1 MIGFSS
7 LTPSSD
13 GLVVCVVQDVA
24 TGSVRM
30 VGFMDAEALRLTQE
44 TGFVHF
50 WSRTRG
56 RIWKKGETSGNTLRM
71 HSVSADCDG
80 DALLIMADPDGPT
93 CHTGSDTCFG
103 ASRATTFGATLDHL
117 ARIIATRAD
126 ADPEVSYTARL
137 VSDPDL
143 AARKVLEEAG
153 EVAFAR
159 KDLALGGDPSRVTEE
174 AADLLYHLLALVSGA
189 GCDVEEIATELRA
202 RMH

>member
-1 MIGFSS
+1 MIDFSV

-13 GLVVCVVQDVA
+13 GLVVSVVQDVA

-30 VGFMDAEALRLTQE
+30 VGYMDAEALRLTQE
-44 TGFVHF
+44 TGLVHF
-50 WSRTRG
+50 WSRKKG
-56 RIWKKGETSGNTLRM
+56 RIWKKGETSGNTLRVI
-71 HSVSADCDG
+71 SVSADCDG
-80 DALLIMADPDGPT
+80 DALLITADPEGPT
-93 CHTGSDTCFG
+93 CHTGAESCFG
-103 ASRATTFGATLDHL
+103 ASRATSLGATLDHL
-117 ARIIATRAD
+117 TQIIATRAD
-126 ADPEVSYTARL
+126 ADPADSYTARL

-159 KDLALGGDPSRVTEE
+159 KDLALGGDPSRVAEE

-189 GCDVEEIATELRA
+189 ACDVEDIAVELRA

>member
-1 MIGFSS
+1 MIDFSE
-7 LTPSSD
+7 LAPSSD
-13 GLVVCVVQDVA
+13 GLVVSVIQDGT

-56 RIWKKGETSGNTLRM
+56 RIWKKGETSGNTLRVL
-71 HSVSADCDG
+71 SVSVDCDG
-80 DALLIMADPDGPT
+80 DALLITADPDGPT
-93 CHTGSDTCFG
+93 CHTGADTCFG
-103 ASRATTFGATLDHL
+103 ASRSSTFGATLDHL
-117 ARIIATRAD
+117 TRIIATRAS
-126 ADPEVSYTARL
+126 ADPADSYTARL

-159 KDLALGGDPSRVTEE
+159 KDLAYGGDPSRVTEE

-189 GCDVEEIATELRA
+189 GRDVEEIAAELRA

>member
-1 MIGFSS
+1 MIDFSD

-13 GLVVCVVQDVA
+13 GLVVSVIQDEA

-30 VGFMDAEALRLTQE
+30 VGFMDAEALRLTQD

-56 RIWKKGETSGNTLRM
+56 RIWKKGETSGNTLKVL
-71 HSVSADCDG
+71 SVSLDCDG
-80 DALLIMADPDGPT
+80 DALLVTAQPDGPT
-93 CHTGSDTCFG
+93 CHTGADTCFG
-103 ASRATTFGATLDHL
+103 ASRAASLGGTIDHL
-117 ARIIATRAD
+117 QRIIAARAD
-126 ADPEVSYTARL
+126 TDPEVSYTARL
-137 VSDPDL
+137 ISNPDL

-159 KDLALGGDPSRVTEE
+159 KDLELGGDPSRVTEE

-189 GCDVEEIATELRA
+189 GLDVEEIAAELRS